1 VSANLLE
8 KRLHAQGQN
17 TYILKNF
24 TGIDSPYE
32 APLAPDVHLQSA
44 NADAVTLANQMTHFL
59 DAKPVGPR
67 PET

>member
-1 VSANLLE
+1 MLE
-8 KRLHAQGQN
+8 KKLHAQSQH
-17 TYILKNF
+17 TYIPKNF

-44 NADAVTLANQMTHFL
+44 SADAVTLVDQMTHFL
-59 DAKPVGPR
+59 DAKPVDPR